1 MDLPSWNQCLNGINT
16 VLALSLL
23 LVSVFVLL
31 QSGSGKNNGS
41 RNNIKV
47 QDSTTLN
54 DACNDNHVHKSYRV
68 GDVLRRL
75 EYTAECND
83 KRSLRCDDRGICS
96 VVRVGD

>member
-1 MDLPSWNQCLNGINT
+1 MGLPSWNQCHNGISI

-23 LVSVFVLL
+23 PVSVFVLL
-31 QSGSGKNNGS
+31 QSCSGKNNGG
-41 RNNIKV
+41 RNDIKI
-47 QDSTTLN
+47 QDSTTLD
-54 DACNDNHVHKSYRV
+54 DACDDSDVYKSYRV

-83 KRSLRCDDRGICS
+83 KRRLRCNDGGVCS